1 MNTNFL
7 NNLVTELIV
16 TKEDIIIA
24 LTEGEVNG
32 WRRSMKKAD
41 LMEVLVNAIEEAEA
55 EATNKEDIMNTE
67 AIKAEAEVNVIDSN
81 EAHVEAEAHVT
92 SLEAEEATIAVMA
105 LSDAHNAHERAE
117 AFYRIATMKLY
128 ASLKD
133 AEGEA
138 CKSFKSYVN
147 DFRGGEVY
155 GVKYAMAM
163 HYVNLCKYV
172 YPQRACFADF
182 GTHLLVNLIRPL
194 KNEDTRGIIL
204 EAVDNRTLNEDMSSK
219 EFKEA
224 VEALIG
230 GKEAEVKEG
239 EAVAEVEAEEDNG
252 YTTSNTCE
260 VSEEAIDNAVDM
272 MEAFLEANAHDSE
285 VTHAWH
291 IILKALDR

>member
-24 LTEGEVNG
+24 LTEGEVDG
-32 WRRSMKKAD
+32 WKRSMKKAD

-67 AIKAEAEVNVIDSN
+67 AIKAEAEVNVINSN
-81 EAHVEAEAHVT
+81 KTHVEAEAHVT
-92 SLEAEEATIAVMA
+92 SLASEEATIHACMTSEA
-105 LSDAHNAHERAE
+105 FNAKQRAE

-128 ASLKD
+128 EVLKD
-133 AEGEA
+133 EEGNN

-172 YPQRACFADF
+172 YPQREAFSWF
-182 GTHLLVNLIRPL
+182 GTHLLVNLIKPL

-204 EAVDNRTLNEDMSSK
+204 EAVDNYLLTEDMSSK

-224 VEALIG
+224 VEALVG

-239 EAVAEVEAEEDNG
+239 EAVAEVEAEVSNE
-252 YTTSNTCE
+252 YATSNTCE
-260 VSEEAIDNAVDM
+260 VSDEAIDNAVDM
-272 MEAFLEANAHDSE
+272 MEEFLEANAHDSE

>member
-1 MNTNFL
+1 MNINFL
-7 NNLVTELIV
+7 NNLVTELIT

-24 LTEGEVNG
+24 LTEAEVEG
-32 WRRSMKKAD
+32 WKKSMKKAD

-67 AIKAEAEVNVIDSN
+67 AIKTEAEVEVIDSN
-81 EAHVEAEAHVT
+81 KAHVEAEAHVT

-128 ASLKD
+128 TSLKD

-138 CKSFKSYVN
+138 CKSFKAYVN
-147 DFRGGEVY
+147 EFRGGEVY

-182 GTHLLVNLIRPL
+182 GTHILVNLIKPL

-204 EAVDNRTLNEDMSSK
+204 EAVDNGVINENMTA
-219 EFKEA
+219 KEA
-224 VEALIG
+224 KEAIEALIG

-239 EAVAEVEAEEDNG
+239 EAVAEAEVETSEA
-252 YTTSNTCE
+252 YATSNTCE

-285 VTHAWH
+285 VTHSWH

>member
-24 LTEGEVNG
+24 LTEGEVEG
-32 WRRSMKKAD
+32 WKRSMKKAD

-92 SLEAEEATIAVMA
+92 SLEAEEATIRGA
-105 LSDAHNAHERAE
+105 LLNDAWNAKQRAE
-117 AFYRIATMKLY
+117 AFYRIKEMKLY
-128 ASLKD
+128 EVLKN

-172 YPQRACFADF
+172 YPQREAFAWY
-182 GTHLLVNLIRPL
+182 GTHLLVNLIKPL
-194 KNEDTRGIIL
+194 KDEDTRGIIL
-204 EAVDNRTLNEDMSSK
+204 EAVDNYILREDMSSK

-239 EAVAEVEAEEDNG
+239 EAVAEVEAEEANE
-252 YTTSNTCE
+252 YATSNTCE
-260 VSEEAIDNAVDM
+260 VSDEAIDNAVDM

>member
-1 MNTNFL
+1 M
-7 NNLVTELIV
+7 
-16 TKEDIIIA
+16 TKATMIKA
-24 LTEGEVNG
+24 L
-32 WRRSMKKAD
+32 
-41 LMEVLVNAIEEAEA
+41 
-55 EATNKEDIMNTE
+55 
-67 AIKAEAEVNVIDSN
+67 AEAEVKVNAKANKAEVEALYNETFNKEEATMKEAEVKATEAEVKVIDSN
-81 EAHVEAEAHVT
+81 KAHVEAEAHVT

-128 ASLKD
+128 TSLKD

-182 GTHLLVNLIRPL
+182 GTHLLVNLIKPL

-204 EAVDNRTLNEDMSSK
+204 EAVDNRILHEDMSSK

-224 VEALIG
+224 VEALVG

-239 EAVAEVEAEEDNG
+239 EAVAEAQAEEGNE
-252 YTTSNTCE
+252 YATSNTCE
-260 VSEEAIDNAVDM
+260 VSDEAIDKAVDM

-285 VTHAWH
+285 VTHSWH

>member
-7 NNLVTELIV
+7 SNLVTELIV

-24 LTEGEVNG
+24 LTEGEVDG
-32 WRRSMKKAD
+32 WKRSMKKAD

-67 AIKAEAEVNVIDSN
+67 AIKT
-81 EAHVEAEAHVT
+81 EAEAHVT
-92 SLEAEEATIAVMA
+92 SLASEEATIHACMTSEA
-105 LSDAHNAHERAE
+105 FNAKQRAE

-128 ASLKD
+128 EVLKD
-133 AEGEA
+133 EEGNA

-172 YPQRACFADF
+172 YPQREAFSWF
-182 GTHLLVNLIRPL
+182 GTHLLVNLIKPL

-204 EAVDNRTLNEDMSSK
+204 EAVDNCLLNEDMSSK

-224 VEALIG
+224 VEALVG
-230 GKEAEVKEG
+230 GKEVKEG
-239 EAVAEVEAEEDNG
+239 EAVAEAEVSNE
-252 YTTSNTCE
+252 YATSNTCE
-260 VSEEAIDNAVDM
+260 VSDEAIDKAVDM
-272 MEAFLEANAHDSE
+272 MEEFLEANAHDSE

>member
-1 MNTNFL
+1 MNANFL

-24 LTEGEVNG
+24 LTEAEVEG
-32 WRRSMKKAD
+32 WKKSMKKAD
-41 LMEVLVNAIEEAEA
+41 LMEVLINAIDEAEA
-55 EATNKEDIMNTE
+55 MNTKEETTMETANIIDTNK
-67 AIKAEAEVNVIDSN
+67 
-81 EAHVEAEAHVT
+81 AHVEAEAHVT
-92 SLEAEEATIAVMA
+92 SLEAEEAEIRGNILTTNHCAK
-105 LSDAHNAHERAE
+105 ETAE

-128 ASLKD
+128 EVLKD
-133 AEGEA
+133 EDGNI

-172 YPQRACFADF
+172 YPHREAFTWY
-182 GTHLLVNLIRPL
+182 GTHLLVNLIKPL
-194 KNEDTRGIIL
+194 KNEETRGIIL
-204 EAVDNRTLNEDMSSK
+204 EAVDNGILSDNMTSK

-224 VEALIG
+224 LEALLG
-230 GKEAEVKEG
+230 NTEA
-239 EAVAEVEAEEDNG
+239 EAVAEETNEAEEANE
-252 YTTSNTCE
+252 YANSNTCE
-260 VSEEAIDNAVDM
+260 VSDEAIDEAVDM

>member
-1 MNTNFL
+1 M
-7 NNLVTELIV
+7 
-16 TKEDIIIA
+16 TKA
-24 LTEGEVNG
+24 
-32 WRRSMKKAD
+32 M
-41 LMEVLVNAIEEAEA
+41 M
-55 EATNKEDIMNTE
+55 
-67 AIKAEAEVNVIDSN
+67 IKALKEAEVKVNAKATKAEVEALYNATFNKEEDTMKEVEVKATEAEVKVIDSN
-81 EAHVEAEAHVT
+81 KAHVEAEAHVT
-92 SLEAEEATIAVMA
+92 SLEAEEATIRGA
-105 LSDAHNAHERAE
+105 LLNDAWNAKQRAE
-117 AFYRIATMKLY
+117 AFYRIKEMKLY
-128 ASLKD
+128 EVLKD

-172 YPQRACFADF
+172 YPQREAFTWY
-182 GTHLLVNLIRPL
+182 GTHLLVNLIKPL
-194 KNEDTRGIIL
+194 KDEDTRGIIL
-204 EAVDNRTLNEDMSSK
+204 EAVDNYILREDMSSK

-224 VEALIG
+224 VEALVG

-239 EAVAEVEAEEDNG
+239 EAVAEAEAENG
-252 YTTSNTCE
+252 NEYATSNTCE
-260 VSEEAIDNAVDM
+260 VSDEAIDEAVDM